1 MALVTYEGYTLYEHG
16 SVYKSL
22 INDRWIEF
30 DSAGQWKRYI
40 DNLKRK

>member
-16 SVYKSL
+16 SAYKSL
-22 INDRWIEF
+22 INDRWMEF

-40 DNLKRK
+40 DKIKRK